1 MSKEKSYFGIGLV
14 FGILMTALA
23 LYYVAPR
30 YTTVGSGTQV
40 IKQDRW
46 SGQSWRLVGD
56 QWKPITGAERNWVA
70 IDKVL
75 MSALRI
81 PTDRKKRAST
91 LDLLRNKYPI
101 LKEIP
106 DEELLERI
114 KLVYSREIL
123 VNLYLN
129 DFRKLE
135 RKEDKIDSKK

>member
-1 MSKEKSYFGIGLV
+1 MSKEKSYFGIGMV
-14 FGILMTALA
+14 FGIVITALA

-30 YTTVGSGTQV
+30 YTTVGSGAHV

-56 QWKPITGAERNWVA
+56 QWKPIKGPERDWET

-81 PTDRKKRAST
+81 PTNRTKRTST
-91 LDLLRNKYPI
+91 LELLRNKYPM

-135 RKEDKIDSKK
+135 SKQ